1 MGLFDFFKKKKQD
14 NFLANLP
21 PAMRQAFAVLF
32 PNGNA
37 DHDRQLDELCKHF
50 GNKYK
55 REDIDSNLIFIL
67 TGYLITGDSKTKE
80 SCIDKVMNR
89 KVHTM
94 SREDVEYLYTY
105 ALTNHPKLA
114 PILALTSIMDDMSE
128 DGCDTDTIPGGQG
141 MFGYDPDNPIPT
153 HGVTGSY
160 EYLDHLRDV
169 KGYPVKYKR
178 LGTTESLLFNHP
190 LDAYELT
197 SPGIYLPLVIYIS
210 AYQKRNSQLSPSD
223 LILVDSNNIV
233 ISSGGTAFGIGQ
245 KCEPDRPQPRLWGM
259 TSFKCF
265 QGKDLEGKSEEF
277 CNAERLNKEGFLLAN
292 NDQPVAAISKLKL
305 AVQCGSKNAA
315 NNLFVVYHDNK
326 LFKEGLQHLVSVC
339 RSQNPTAGCLYN
351 LALILSGLHNDYKV
365 KVDMT
370 LAFVLLNR
378 VLALPYDNTEEGIAS
393 AKTKARELIDYLSV
407 DNLP

>member
-1 MGLFDFFKKKKQD
+1 MGFFDFFKKKKADSYLD
-14 NFLANLP
+14 NMP

-32 PNGNA
+32 PKGVA

-89 KVHTM
+89 NVNTM
-94 SREDVEYLYTY
+94 SKADVEYLYTF

-114 PILALTSIMDDMSE
+114 PIFALSSIMDDMSE

-141 MFGYDPDNPIPT
+141 MFGYSPDNPIPA
-153 HGVTGSY
+153 HGVTGIY
-160 EYLDHLRDV
+160 EYLDHIRDV

-178 LGTTESLLFNHP
+178 LGTTESLLISHP
-190 LDAYELT
+190 LDVYELT
-197 SPGIYLPLVIYIS
+197 SPGILMPLTIYIS

-223 LILVDSNNIV
+223 LILVDNNNIV
-233 ISSGGTAFGIGQ
+233 ISSGGTSFGIGQ
-245 KCEPDRPQPRLWGM
+245 KCVPNKPMPHLCGLN
-259 TSFKCF
+259 SFGCF
-265 QGKDLEGKSEEF
+265 QGKELEGRSAEF
-277 CNAERLNKEGFLLAN
+277 INAENLNKEGFLLSNA
-292 NDQPVAAISKLKL
+292 DQPAAAIKKLKL

-315 NNLFVVYHDNK
+315 NNLFSVYHCNN
-326 LFKEGLQHLVSVC
+326 LFQEGLQHLISVC
-339 RSQNPTAGCLYN
+339 RSPNPTAVCLYN

-378 VLALPYDNTEEGIAS
+378 ALALPYDNTEEFRAT
-393 AKTKARELIDYLSV
+393 AQTKARELIDYLSV
-407 DNLP
+407 DELP